1 VFVVPRKPKVLV
13 GHLPILLGTE
23 QRMRRAP
30 RRIHKGGWSFRYRV
44 LFANYCCS
52 TSRSHATSTR
62 TTDYATVPEEAA
74 GLLDRAKCHS
84 KPVYLRRNLIYLNV
98 LYSLQVKGRG
108 SIVMPIIKVLLVDD
122 HGPLR
127 MALREGLQATGSVQV
142 LGEAST
148 GQEAITKALELDIDV
163 ILMDVQLQDAQA
175 GRKAISGVGAAVAI
189 RRERPRL
196 PVVFYSIQDDD
207 EYYREFRASG
217 ILTHYAYVRKSNYLL
232 PSMLVPLLRDAINGR
247 SLVDPEIEDRVQE
260 VRDLDEQSPRALLEP
275 NEIRVAEL
283 VAQGMTNEQIAARLN
298 LHDKRAVSR
307 TNGRIYAAWGLSET
321 AVDDKVA
328 RARATLIYTLN
339 RMIIWDEDGVA
350 LVQDRRGDWIP
361 LYLETQPNNEQE
373 ILLAGETRDDELRK
387 RAIRRVRY
395 KED

>member
-1 VFVVPRKPKVLV
+1 MPK
-13 GHLPILLGTE
+13 
-23 QRMRRAP
+23 
-30 RRIHKGGWSFRYRV
+30 
-44 LFANYCCS
+44 
-52 TSRSHATSTR
+52 
-62 TTDYATVPEEAA
+62 
-74 GLLDRAKCHS
+74 
-84 KPVYLRRNLIYLNV
+84 
-98 LYSLQVKGRG
+98 
-108 SIVMPIIKVLLVDD
+108 IKVLLVDD

-127 MALREGLQATGSVQV
+127 MALREGLEATGSVQV

-148 GQEAITKALELDIDV
+148 GQEAITRALELDMDV

-175 GRKAISGVGAAVAI
+175 GRKAISGVAAAVAI

-232 PSMLVPLLRDAINGR
+232 PSMLVPLLRDAVNGR

-275 NEIRVAEL
+275 NELRVAEL
-283 VAQGMTNEQIAARLN
+283 VAQGMTNEQIAIRLN

-339 RMIIWDEDGVA
+339 RMIMWDEDGVA
-350 LVQDRRGDWIP
+350 LVQDRRGDWVP
-361 LYLETQPNNEQE
+361 LYLETQSNDEDE
-373 ILLAGETRDDELRK
+373 TVLAVETGSMTGVSTREDELRK
-387 RAIRRVRY
+387 RAIRRSRY

>member
-1 VFVVPRKPKVLV
+1 M
-13 GHLPILLGTE
+13 G
-23 QRMRRAP
+23 
-30 RRIHKGGWSFRYRV
+30 
-44 LFANYCCS
+44 
-52 TSRSHATSTR
+52 
-62 TTDYATVPEEAA
+62 
-74 GLLDRAKCHS
+74 
-84 KPVYLRRNLIYLNV
+84 
-98 LYSLQVKGRG
+98 
-108 SIVMPIIKVLLVDD
+108 IIKLLLVDD

-127 MALREGLQATGSVQV
+127 KALREGLQATGAVQV

-148 GQEAITKALELDIDV
+148 GHEAVARALELDVDV
-163 ILMDVQLQDAQA
+163 ILMDVQLQERQGRSAELA
-175 GRKAISGVGAAVAI
+175 ERVSNPSGPYGRKAMSGVGAAVAI
-189 RRERPRL
+189 RRERPRM

-232 PSMLVPLLRDAINGR
+232 PSMLVPLLRDAVNGR

-275 NEIRVAEL
+275 NELRVAEL

-339 RMIIWDEDGVA
+339 RMIIWDEDGSA
-350 LVQDRRGDWIP
+350 LVQDRRGEWVP
-361 LYLETQPNNEQE
+361 LY
-373 ILLAGETRDDELRK
+373 
-387 RAIRRVRY
+387 
-395 KED
+395 KEE

>member
-1 VFVVPRKPKVLV
+1 
-13 GHLPILLGTE
+13 
-23 QRMRRAP
+23 MA
-30 RRIHKGGWSFRYRV
+30 
-44 LFANYCCS
+44 
-52 TSRSHATSTR
+52 
-62 TTDYATVPEEAA
+62 
-74 GLLDRAKCHS
+74 
-84 KPVYLRRNLIYLNV
+84 
-98 LYSLQVKGRG
+98 
-108 SIVMPIIKVLLVDD
+108 IIKLLLVDD

-127 MALREGLQATGSVQV
+127 NALREGLQATGAVQV
-142 LGEAST
+142 IGEAAT
-148 GQEAITKALELDIDV
+148 GREAVIRALELDMDV
-163 ILMDVQLQDAQA
+163 VLMDVQLHDE
-175 GRKAISGVGAAVAI
+175 KAARNALSGVGAAVAI

-196 PVVFYSIQDDD
+196 TVVFYSIQDDD

-232 PSMLVPLLRDAINGR
+232 PNMLVPLLRDAINGR

-307 TNGRIYAAWGLSET
+307 TNGRIYDAWGLSET

-328 RARATLIYTLN
+328 RDRATLIYTLN

-350 LVQDRRGDWIP
+350 LVQDRRGDWVP
-361 LYLETQPNNEQE
+361 LYLETQINNEHE
-373 ILLAGETRDDELRK
+373 TVPAAETREDELRK

>member
-1 VFVVPRKPKVLV
+1 
-13 GHLPILLGTE
+13 
-23 QRMRRAP
+23 
-30 RRIHKGGWSFRYRV
+30 
-44 LFANYCCS
+44 
-52 TSRSHATSTR
+52 
-62 TTDYATVPEEAA
+62 
-74 GLLDRAKCHS
+74 
-84 KPVYLRRNLIYLNV
+84 
-98 LYSLQVKGRG
+98 
-108 SIVMPIIKVLLVDD
+108 MPIIKVLLVDD

-148 GQEAITKALELDIDV
+148 GKEAITRALELDIDV
-163 ILMDVQLQDAQA
+163 ILMDVQLQDALA
-175 GRKAISGVGAAVAI
+175 GRKAISGVGAAIAI

-232 PSMLVPLLRDAINGR
+232 PSMLVPLLRDAVSGR

-275 NEIRVAEL
+275 NELRVAEL
-283 VAQGMTNEQIAARLN
+283 VAQGMTNEQIAVRLN

-307 TNGRIYAAWGLSET
+307 TNGRIYAAWGLSES

-350 LVQDRRGDWIP
+350 LVQDRRGDWTP
-361 LYLETQPNNEQE
+361 LYLESQTNDEH
-373 ILLAGETRDDELRK
+373 ETLFAAETGSMTGVSTREDESRK
-387 RAIRRVRY
+387 RAMRRGRY

>member
-1 VFVVPRKPKVLV
+1 
-13 GHLPILLGTE
+13 
-23 QRMRRAP
+23 
-30 RRIHKGGWSFRYRV
+30 
-44 LFANYCCS
+44 
-52 TSRSHATSTR
+52 
-62 TTDYATVPEEAA
+62 
-74 GLLDRAKCHS
+74 
-84 KPVYLRRNLIYLNV
+84 
-98 LYSLQVKGRG
+98 
-108 SIVMPIIKVLLVDD
+108 MPMINILLVDD

-127 MALREGLQATGSVQV
+127 KALREGLQATGSIQV

-148 GQEAITKALELDIDV
+148 GQEAISRALDLDIDV

-189 RRERPRL
+189 RRERPRM

-232 PSMLVPLLRDAINGR
+232 PSMLVPLLRDAVNGR

-275 NEIRVAEL
+275 NELRVAEL

-307 TNGRIYAAWGLSET
+307 TNGRIYAAWGLSES

-328 RARATLIYTLN
+328 RARATLIFTLN

-350 LVQDRRGDWIP
+350 LVQGRKGDWVP
-361 LYLETQPNNEQE
+361 LYLEAQTNDESASMLAAE
-373 ILLAGETRDDELRK
+373 AALLPGASARENGVRK
-387 RAIRRVRY
+387 RVTRHNRY